1 LSLFGK
7 AEMAR
12 SSSPSRSWAGFLV
25 VASTLIV
32 AGLGCPAHKATEPR
46 ERESYEARR
55 NLEATLEMED
65 HPDRRER
72 LRKALAKLNDQTV
85 DSVPVPVSAGLVCR
99 DANEV
104 MLAVCC
110 LDEGRDLRGI
120 HVMEKRT
127 DPNGATGTWDR
138 RYPIWL
144 SVPETYVL
152 TTILVPVEF
161 GAAGRKENEEAW
173 KDYEIEVLD
182 ILVHRFVYEKPA
194 RGPVK
199 TPVYKA
205 LNTEMPP
212 VLVPRP
218 DADGT
223 HIIVSLYD
231 YAGNES
237 ESIDVDISPADKR
250 VLAERMERERAQK

>member
-1 LSLFGK
+1 
-7 AEMAR
+7 MR
-12 SSSPSRSWAGFLV
+12 SSSQSRSWAGLLLV
-25 VASTLIV
+25 VSAVIV
-32 AGLGCPAHKATEPR
+32 AGLGCPARKAMQPR
-46 ERESYEARR
+46 ERESYKARR

-104 MLAVCC
+104 RLFVEC

-144 SVPETYVL
+144 SWPKTYVL
-152 TTILVPVEF
+152 TAVIVPVEL

-182 ILVHRFVYEKPA
+182 VLIHGVGYEEPGG
-194 RGPVK
+194 GPLK
-199 TPVYKA
+199 MPLAKA

-223 HIIVSLYD
+223 HVIVSFYD

-237 ESIDVDISPADKR
+237 ESIDVDIFPAYKR

>member
-1 LSLFGK
+1 
-7 AEMAR
+7 MR
-12 SSSPSRSWAGFLV
+12 SSSQSRSWAGLLLV
-25 VASTLIV
+25 VSAVIV
-32 AGLGCPAHKATEPR
+32 AGLGCPARKAMQPR
-46 ERESYEARR
+46 ERESYNARR
-55 NLEATLEMED
+55 NLEDTLEMED
-65 HPDRRER
+65 RPDRRER
-72 LRKALAKLNDQTV
+72 LRKALAKLNDQSV
-85 DSVPVPVSAGLVCR
+85 DSVPMPVSAGLACK

-127 DPNGATGTWDR
+127 DPNSATGTWDR

-182 ILVHRFVYEKPA
+182 VLVRRFVYEKPA
-194 RGPVK
+194 RSPVK
-199 TPVYKA
+199 MPVYKA
-205 LNTEMPP
+205 LNKEMPP

-223 HIIVSLYD
+223 HVIVSFYD

-237 ESIDVDISPADKR
+237 ESIDVDIFSAYKR
-250 VLAERMERERAQK
+250 VLTERMERERAQK